1 MTDPDYDYPPGW
13 DEEAWEEIELDLQE
27 ELAKKNTAVWKHL
40 WEEVLASLYLSSI
53 QTRTTVLPSNAH
65 ELARKYF
72 EKRGLE
78 LVKSLTRTDIEALK
92 ADLLANWGMGKDA
105 FIKAVQDSY
114 PVSTARL
121 ESIFRSEY
129 HIADLSGSMDY
140 EASQGARTKT
150 WVVSGLDNMCL
161 ACQEMDGETVPIDVP
176 YSNGEMVA
184 HLHPNCQCLQ
194 IINY

>member
-1 MTDPDYDYPPGW
+1 MTDADYPPDW
-13 DEEAWEEIELDLQE
+13 DEEAWEEIELELQE
-27 ELAKKNTAVWKHL
+27 ELAKKNTAIWKHL
-40 WEEVLASLYLSSI
+40 WEAVLASVYLSSI
-53 QTRTTVLPSNAH
+53 QTRAAVLPGTAP

-72 EKRGLE
+72 EERGLE
-78 LVKSLTRTDIEALK
+78 LVKSLTKTDIEALK
-92 ADLLANWGMGKDA
+92 GDLLASWGLGKDA
-105 FIKAVQDSY
+105 FIRAVQDSY
-114 PVSTARL
+114 LVSPARL

-129 HIADLSGSMDY
+129 HITDLSGSMDY

-161 ACQEMDGETVPIDVP
+161 ACQEMDGETVPIDEP

-194 IINY
+194 VINY